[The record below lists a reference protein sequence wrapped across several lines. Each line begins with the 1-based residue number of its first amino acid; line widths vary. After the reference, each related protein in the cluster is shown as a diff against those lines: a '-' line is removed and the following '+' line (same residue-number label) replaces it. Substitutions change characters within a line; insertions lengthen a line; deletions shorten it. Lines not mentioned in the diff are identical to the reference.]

1 MGLRYCWALAA
12 TLLPMLTPMPV
23 LGQLVGEGAS
33 ADLGRKPSST
43 TKRLELPAK
52 KTPRRTRSRTA
63 QFKTVASANDWNPSY
78 FRGKEHFIE
87 GRYDEALIELNQNV
101 ADCRDIDFDAKKRQ
115 NSYFAHVWTSTTQMG
130 QSPHDFIRASNL
142 QWVGAAL
149 AAQGRYDQ
157 AETRFAEMENYA
169 AHCFPGRYNT
179 FEGCSCQ
186 GLAFLLAA
194 RGHYDESVDRYRL
207 ALKHIEENQSQIGLP
222 PPPCVAMILVGL
234 ADVELARGRAGSA
247 ERYLKRAQQI
257 QEAQQLLSVGPAPL
271 DKAAL
276 ETIFA
281 QLRTNQERYSE
292 AVDLHVQ
299 ALATI
304 KEVREDH
311 PLTAF
316 CLDGLGEIDLGA
328 AGLARAPT
336 TFNNLSPFASRP
348 WVKAIAISLTA
359 TTAWRAS
366 PSRRRKTRP
375 PSGSSG
381 TLRRS
386 WCESWDQRI
395 PTRSKLATTPGTTTT
410 RRILPTA
417 RHVCGHGFWRC
428 RPCSHSGGKFFIS
441 AKIGAGS
448 KRRSDC
454 ATQKPTGRCI
464 ERQCRPAPPIWLT
477 HLPNLRAKAPLYRIP
492 QRDRSGP
499 HLGDGL

>member
-1 MGLRYCWALAA
+1 MREGESNGFAILLGAGSDPAA
-12 TLLPMLTPMPV
+12 DADTDARLGTISRRRRIGRPGPQTLLNDQTARAASQENAQTHPLTH
-23 LGQLVGEGAS
+23 
-33 ADLGRKPSST
+33 T
-43 TKRLELPAK
+43 
-52 KTPRRTRSRTA
+52 

-316 CLDGLGEIDLGA
+316 CLDGLGEIDLARGRLGA
-328 AGLARAPT
+328 SADHFQQSLAVRKQTLGESHRDLAYSYDGLARVAFAQEKNEAAEWFFRDAKTILVRELGSTHPDSIEVGNHARHHHDASHSTDGATRVRARFLAMPT
-336 TFNNLSPFASRP
+336 LLTLGWQVLYVGKDWRGLE
-348 WVKAIAISLTA
+348 KAIRLRDAKA
-359 TTAWRAS
+359 DRAMHRAS
-366 PSRRRKTRP
+366 MPTRAANLADAPAKPASQSTAIPNSATRP
-375 PSGSSG
+375 
-381 TLRRS
+381 
-386 WCESWDQRI
+386 
-395 PTRSKLATTPGTTTT
+395 
-410 RRILPTA
+410 
-417 RHVCGHGFWRC
+417 
-428 RPCSHSGGKFFIS
+428 
-441 AKIGAGS
+441 
-448 KRRSDC
+448 
-454 ATQKPTGRCI
+454 
-464 ERQCRPAPPIWLT
+464 
-477 HLPNLRAKAPLYRIP
+477 
-492 QRDRSGP
+492 
-499 HLGDGL
+499 